1 MDKKKFYEEH
11 RNFSERTFTEYMIS
25 PGIRCKFDLIKKNLD
40 SRIYYNGI
48 DLGCSGNS
56 FIYFLDNIFHKSYYD
71 IASIPL
77 NQYSTLKFKKFNGKK
92 NTNKYWHPICGD
104 ITYLPYK
111 NNSFD
116 FISALDVLEH
126 IKNDQLAISEISRI
140 LKRNGILVITV
151 PHRMKFYTDQD
162 RLIGHYRR
170 YEIDE
175 LITLFNKFSL
185 KKIKVFGVYGKLMKI
200 ADVQT
205 INPKKV
211 EEHLQKLRN
220 WYNSN
225 VLFQALWNIFVKI
238 SSLIMKLDA
247 KYNSLN
253 NKMNLALIFVKES

>member
-25 PGIRCKFDLIKKNLD
+25 PGIRCKFDLIKKCLD
-40 SRIYYNGI
+40 SRTFYNGI

-71 IASIPL
+71 IALIPL
-77 NQYSTLKFKKFNGKK
+77 NQYSSSNFKIKNGKK
-92 NTNKYWHPICGD
+92 IKKYWHPICGD

-140 LKRNGILVITV
+140 LKRKGILVITV

-162 RLIGHYRR
+162 HLIGHYRR
-170 YEIDE
+170 YEINE
-175 LITLFNKFSL
+175 LISFFNKFSL
-185 KKIKVFGVYGKLMKI
+185 KKIRVFGVYGKLMKI
-200 ADVQT
+200 AEVQT

-211 EEHLQKLRN
+211 EERLQKLRN
-220 WYNSN
+220 LYSSN
-225 VLFQALWNIFVKI
+225 VLFQRLWNIFVKI

-247 KYNSLN
+247 KYNSVS
-253 NKMNLALIFVKES
+253 NKMNLGFIFIKEP